1 MRKDDTYD
9 YIGLVLTEGKVSLC
23 TVQSC
28 ILISS
33 LGLKLEFLSL
43 EGHFFYRALP
53 TSPASALGNDLNLG
67 CPEGPAKQMNMV

>member
-9 YIGLVLTEGKVSLC
+9 YTGLERTESTVSLC
-23 TVQSC
+23 TVQPC

-33 LGLKLEFLSL
+33 LGLKPEFLSL
-43 EGHFFYRALP
+43 EGHFFYGALP

-67 CPEGPAKQMNMV
+67 CPEGLDKQMNMA